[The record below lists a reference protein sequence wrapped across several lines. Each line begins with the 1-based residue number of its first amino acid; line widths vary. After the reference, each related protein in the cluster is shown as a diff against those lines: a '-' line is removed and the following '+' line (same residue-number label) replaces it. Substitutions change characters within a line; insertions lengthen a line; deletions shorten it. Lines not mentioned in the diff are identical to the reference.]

1 MEISPRLSEH
11 GERNLGLLQE
21 KRMRTPAGC
30 GESSHPFQGAI
41 FAWFVNPVVRVKKH
55 TRTTG

>member
-1 MEISPRLSEH
+1 MASATS
-11 GERNLGLLQE
+11 GYCKT
-21 KRMRTPAGC
+21 KRMRTPPGC

-41 FAWFVNPVVRVKKH
+41 YVWLVNPVVRVKN

>member
-1 MEISPRLSEH
+1 MASATSGVIAREED
-11 GERNLGLLQE
+11 
-21 KRMRTPAGC
+21 A
-30 GESSHPFQGAI
+30 HPFQGAI